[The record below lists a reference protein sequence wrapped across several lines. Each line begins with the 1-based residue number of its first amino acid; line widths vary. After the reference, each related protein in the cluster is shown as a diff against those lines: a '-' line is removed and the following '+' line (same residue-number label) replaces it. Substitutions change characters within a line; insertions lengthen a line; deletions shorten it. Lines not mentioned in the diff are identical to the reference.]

1 MCGGVDLK
9 RRFNRAILS
18 SCKEAQIKIKMAEGF
33 WAGAGGGSEGVRENG
48 GTWHSRDVRRLR
60 TSAVERIK
68 GAATFTQGLPH
79 SSDKEAWLLW
89 WLCG

>member
-1 MCGGVDLK
+1 MGERG
-9 RRFNRAILS
+9 IP
-18 SCKEAQIKIKMAEGF
+18 
-33 WAGAGGGSEGVRENG
+33 
-48 GTWHSRDVRRLR
+48 GTWVRRLR
-60 TSAVERIK
+60 ASAVEQIK